1 MSRNTRS
8 DHKDAQR
15 RRMAVKLYRTGTP
28 ATEVARRLHRS
39 RSWVYKWVQ
48 YRAYHPWTRFRSAPR
63 APHHH
68 PNQLSARSE
77 RRIVRL
83 RQLLMR
89 HRRPR
94 LRFASVGVRTIQ
106 REWSRRYLEPPPSLS
121 TIQRVL
127 KRHQL
132 TIQPPKPRRHA
143 YRPHPLVTY
152 PDAVHATDI
161 ITRWITGGD
170 VVQTFNTVNLYSNDV
185 YSTSHAHKTAA
196 AACDHLLQNWQ
207 QLGVPDVAQ
216 FDNESAFSGGNH
228 PWGLGKVVRLCLY
241 MGIDVL
247 FIPLGEADYNSPV
260 ETFNH
265 LWAQQ
270 FWGRHHFT
278 RRRDVSRVQR
288 TFLAWYRSQ
297 YIAPRQPDTPERM
310 RLGARVHTL
319 ASHDATG
326 LPHRLPICAGR
337 VHAVRR
343 VSQSGRVRFLNQSLQ
358 VGKRYRERYVWLT
371 LETAHKR
378 LSIWYQGRAEAPWKW
393 LKTVVV
399 PLSEPVI
406 AVPKRFARLHAQR
419 QPRAR
424 YRRIVD
430 NGSKPAK
437 IAAQRWP

>member
-8 DHKDAQR
+8 DHKDAPLR
-15 RRMAVKLYRTGTP
+15 RTAVKRYRAGIS
-28 ATEVARRLHRS
+28 AAEVARQLHHS
-39 RSWVYKWVQ
+39 RSWVYKWVA
-48 YRAYHPWTRFRSAPR
+48 YRAHHPWTRFRSAPR

-68 PNQLSARSE
+68 PTELSAKSV
-77 RRIVRL
+77 RRIVHL

-89 HRRPR
+89 HRQPR
-94 LRFASVGVRTIQ
+94 LRFALVGARTIQ
-106 REWSRRYLEPPPSLS
+106 KEWYRRYPEPAPSLR

-132 TIQPPKPRRHA
+132 TTQAPKLCRQA
-143 YRPHPLVTY
+143 YRPHPDATY

-161 ITRWITGGD
+161 ITRWITGGE
-170 VVQTFNTVNLYSNDV
+170 VVQTFNTVDIYSNDA
-185 YSTSHAHKTAA
+185 YSTSQATKTAT
-196 AACDHLLQNWQ
+196 AACEHLLQTWQ

-241 MGIDVL
+241 MGIEVL

-270 FWGRHHFT
+270 FWGLHHFT

-288 TFLAWYRSQ
+288 TFLTWYRSQ

-310 RLGARVHTL
+310 RLGAQVHTL
-319 ASHDATG
+319 ASRDATG
-326 LPHRLPICAGR
+326 LPSRLPICAGR

-343 VSQSGRVRFLNQSLQ
+343 VSPEGQVRFLNQTLR

-371 LETAHKR
+371 LETAHQR
-378 LSIWYQGRAEAPWKW
+378 LSMWYQVRTRAPWKR
-393 LKTVVV
+393 LKTVAA
-399 PLSEPVI
+399 PMSEPVV
-406 AVPKRFARLHAQR
+406 AVPKRFARLHAAR

-424 YRRIVD
+424 DQPVID

-437 IAAQRWP
+437 IAAQPGS

>member
-1 MSRNTRS
+1 MSRNSRS
-8 DHKDAQR
+8 DDKDAQLR
-15 RRMAVKLYRTGTP
+15 RTAVKLYRSGTP
-28 ATEVARRLHRS
+28 ATEVARQLHRS
-39 RSWVYKWVQ
+39 RCWVYKWVH
-48 YRAYHPWTRFRSAPR
+48 YRADHPWTRFHSASR

-68 PNQLSARSE
+68 PHQLSAQSE

-89 HRRPR
+89 HRQPR
-94 LRFASVGVRTIQ
+94 LRFTSVGARTIQ
-106 REWSRRYLEPPPSLS
+106 KEWSRRYPEPTPSLR

-127 KRHQL
+127 KRHHL
-132 TIQPPKPRRHA
+132 TTQPPTPRRRA
-143 YRPHPLVTY
+143 YRPHPDATY

-161 ITRWITGGD
+161 ITRWITGGE
-170 VVQTFNTVNLYSNDV
+170 VVQTFNTVDVYSNDA
-185 YSTSHAHKTAA
+185 YSTSHANKTAA
-196 AACDHLLQNWQ
+196 AACEHLLQTWQ

-228 PWGLGKVVRLCLY
+228 PWVLGKVVRLCLY
-241 MGIDVL
+241 LGIDVL

-297 YIAPRQPDTPERM
+297 YIAPRQPDTPARM
-310 RLGARVHTL
+310 RLGAPVHPL
-319 ASHDATG
+319 AAREAAS
-326 LPHRLPICAGR
+326 LPSRLPICAGR

-343 VSQSGRVRFLNQSLQ
+343 VSSEGWVRFLNQSFR

-371 LETAHKR
+371 LETAHQS
-378 LSIWYQGRAEAPWKW
+378 LSIWYQVRAGAPWKW
-393 LKTVVV
+393 LKTVEA
-399 PLSEPVI
+399 PMKEPVV
-406 AVPKRFARLHAQR
+406 AVPKRFARLHA
-419 QPRAR
+419 A
-424 YRRIVD
+424 
-430 NGSKPAK
+430 
-437 IAAQRWP
+437 